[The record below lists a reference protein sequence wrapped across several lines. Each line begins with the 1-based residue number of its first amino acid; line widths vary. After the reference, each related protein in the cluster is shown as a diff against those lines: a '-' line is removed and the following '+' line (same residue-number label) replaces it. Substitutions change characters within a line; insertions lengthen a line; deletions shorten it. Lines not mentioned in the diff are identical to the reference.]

1 MRRPN
6 KCRGRGICCLLGLA
20 AFFGAVMCISFFSV
34 KFLLCAV
41 AVLFIVLGLFLIRL

>member
-1 MRRPN
+1 MRRQ
-6 KCRGRGICCLLGLA
+6 KRHRGGGLCALLALA

-41 AVLFIVLGLFLIRL
+41 AIIFIVLGLFLLKL